1 MAADTVSYTGPKRVK
16 RITMEGTP
24 GNLRA
29 VTVSGRYRRLVL
41 TFMQPGDVLQ
51 DAGKFNFDSTLS
63 DAASI
68 GNDWSPVFSGE
79 QREVV
84 VSRTQGG
91 PDADW
96 RINLA
101 GATATGFCHVEAYE
115 Y

>member
-1 MAADTVSYTGPKRVK
+1 MAADTLTYTASKRVK
-16 RITMEGTP
+16 RFTMEGTP

-41 TFMQPGDVLQ
+41 TFMQAGDVLP
-51 DAGKFNFDSTLS
+51 DAGKFNFDGTLS

-68 GNDWSPVFSGE
+68 GNDWSPVYSGE

-84 VSRTQGG
+84 VSRSQGG
-91 PDADW
+91 PNDDW